1 MFITKLGIRAWQG
14 GKALINSLTR
24 CKDIVRNTRTHSADT
39 CGLALRTLESDT
51 VSITNKAKQLTKVIT
66 KPAIQTTP
74 AVFEGSQ
81 VSMHHG
87 LNGINPMCREAYKA
101 ATSNKA
107 IDADDMFDV
116 IHGLPKMLKIDKEFA
131 KLPPLDKECIVWRG
145 RFEHP
150 VIERFN
156 QDFKIIDN
164 AKIGDVII
172 PDTGYSYTG
181 FTKELASHWS
191 SSCGGRTMMFKIK
204 LPKDAKV
211 SRNLEHGGEVVIP
224 RNAEYRL
231 LSKTTNGDHTE
242 VELEY
247 ILPKNDNVA
256 EIEELM
262 KKFNIELV

>member
-1 MFITKLGIRAWQG
+1 MFIARLGIIARRS
-14 GKALINSLTR
+14 GKALINSLTHFNGN
-24 CKDIVRNTRTHSADT
+24 VRSTSTHSTDI
-39 CGLALRTLESDT
+39 CGLELKTLESDT
-51 VSITNKAKQLTKVIT
+51 VSITNKAKNTTNAMT
-66 KPAIQTTP
+66 KPTAP

-87 LNGINPMCREAYKA
+87 LNGDNCMCREAYKA
-101 ATSNKA
+101 ATSNKI
-107 IDADDMFDV
+107 IDKDDMLDV
-116 IHGLPKMLKIDKEFA
+116 TRGLPRMLKIDKEFA
-131 KLPPLDKECIVWRG
+131 KLPPLEKECIVWRG

-150 VIERFN
+150 CLERFN
-156 QDFKIIDN
+156 QDFSIIDN
-164 AKIGDVII
+164 AKVGDIII

-204 LPKDAKV
+204 LPKGAKV
-211 SRNLEHGGEVVIP
+211 SRNLEHGGEVVMP

-231 LSKTTNGDHTE
+231 LSKTINGNHIE

-247 ILPKNDNVA
+247 ILPKKDNVA

-262 KKFNIELV
+262 KKFSIEPV